1 MMTQLTPA
9 PEPSYCAAR
18 TLPSKPLTPSQ
29 WITCVK
35 YGWNEQTTAV
45 ARLGHDFGHSVLP
58 ALIVLAVIFL
68 AVRALIRR

>member
-1 MMTQLTPA
+1 MMTQLAPA
-9 PEPSYCAAR
+9 PEPSYCAGR
-18 TLPSKPLTPSQ
+18 TLSKPLTPSQ
-29 WITCVK
+29 WTTCVK
-35 YGWNEQTTAV
+35 HGWNEPTTAV